1 MTKGAKK
8 ALESPYRYYTKMSCT
23 TTVTS
28 VTGRPFF
35 CSVSEP
41 AGVYNIV
48 FLLQVTPAAAAAKAA
63 TEVACLLLLLDSFG
77 RCCNFGKVPTKY

>member
-8 ALESPYRYYTKMSCT
+8 ALESPYRYYTKMSCTT

-48 FLLQVTPAAAAAKAA
+48 FLLQVTPAAAKAA
-63 TEVACLLLLLDSFG
+63 TEVACLLLLDSFG